1 MLQEVIQDK
10 NQQEVIFGDMHNEN
24 VSHPNYYNKNGRKE
38 CIVEM
43 EEKYGAEMTA
53 VFCLMNAYKYIY
65 RAGEKDGNSEM
76 QDNLKAKWYFDYA
89 NKLISSY
96 GTLFWNNDRIEDSE
110 LYLDIREMLG

>member
-1 MLQEVIQDK
+1 MTEYI
-10 NQQEVIFGDMHNEN
+10 NHP
-24 VSHPNYYNKNGRKE
+24 SHYLKGGRKE

-53 VFCLMNAYKYIY
+53 VFCLMNAYKYLY

-89 NKLISSY
+89 NKLIKEY
-96 GTLFWNNDRIEDSE
+96 GGLFVNKMPIQESE
-110 LYLDIREMLG
+110 LYEDIKEMLG

>member
-1 MLQEVIQDK
+1 MTEQV
-10 NQQEVIFGDMHNEN
+10 N
-24 VSHPNYYNKNGRKE
+24 HPSYYQKNGRKE

-53 VFCLMNAYKYIY
+53 VFCLMNAYKYLY
-65 RAGEKDGNSEM
+65 RAGEKDGNSVM

-89 NKLISSY
+89 NKLIKEY
-96 GTLFWNNDRIEDSE
+96 GGLFVNKMSIQDSD

>member
-1 MLQEVIQDK
+1 MTEYI
-10 NQQEVIFGDMHNEN
+10 NHP
-24 VSHPNYYNKNGRKE
+24 SHYLKGGRKE

-53 VFCLMNAYKYIY
+53 VFCLMNAYKYLY
-65 RAGEKDGNSEM
+65 RAGEKDGNTAM